1 MQSFIEWQC
10 DVRRTVFNCGR
21 DSARQARKNG
31 RAPSSLLGEY
41 RLEIL
46 TYTRGGASIRHR
58 GSLTMGSHLT
68 PPGGVEIDFIACNW
82 QSRVLSRLGEG
93 ESGKGNRVNWKVT
106 LSAFGLIFLAEIG
119 DKTQLAAISMVART
133 KAPWAVLTG
142 TVLALALVSLIGV
155 LAGEWLTHLV
165 RPELLERAAAVAFIA
180 IGVWMLVSK

>member
-1 MQSFIEWQC
+1 MP
-10 DVRRTVFNCGR
+10 
-21 DSARQARKNG
+21 DSLSGCLPARYFEALQTIRLRLASQFRVADARS
-31 RAPSSLLGEY
+31 A
-41 RLEIL
+41 
-46 TYTRGGASIRHR
+46 
-58 GSLTMGSHLT
+58 
-68 PPGGVEIDFIACNW
+68 EIDFIACNW

-93 ESGKGNRVNWKVT
+93 KSGKGNRVNWKVT

-119 DKTQLAAISMVART
+119 DKTQLAAITMVAKT